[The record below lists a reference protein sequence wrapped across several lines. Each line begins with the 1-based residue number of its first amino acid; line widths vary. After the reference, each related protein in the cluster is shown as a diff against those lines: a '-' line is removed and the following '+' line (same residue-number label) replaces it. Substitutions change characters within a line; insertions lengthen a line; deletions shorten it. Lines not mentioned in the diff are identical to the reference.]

1 MHKLDRR
8 DVSDIFR
15 ARLSELLA
23 RSGQRQS
30 SFAAAIGIDRSA
42 LSQLLSG
49 AGARLP
55 RADTLVAMAR
65 RHQVSVDWLLG
76 LSEDEGVSSET
87 RGALEIAA
95 GADSADQT
103 QLAQWHDE
111 ARGTKIR
118 YVPATLPD
126 LLRTDAVT
134 RFEFSTAPA
143 EDASQ
148 REYGGFRRDY
158 IRLPETDMECAMPR
172 QTLELFAAGAG
183 IWAGLSRDAR
193 REQLAHIAALTA
205 EVYPRFRLYLFDGRT
220 RFSMPYTIFG
230 HQRVAIYAGEIYLLV
245 NARATILDMVGH
257 FDGLVRAAGV
267 HAHAV
272 PAFVNGLAVD

>member
-1 MHKLDRR
+1 MDRR
-8 DVSDIFR
+8 TVSDTFR
-15 ARLSELLA
+15 ARLAELIA
-23 RSGQRQS
+23 RSGRRQS
-30 SFAAAIGIDRSA
+30 SFAAELGIDRSA
-42 LSQLLSG
+42 LSQLLSPR
-49 AGARLP
+49 GARLP

-65 RHQVSVDWLLG
+65 AHQVSVDWLLG
-76 LSEDEGVSSET
+76 LSEDEGVASET
-87 RGALEIAA
+87 RGALEVAS
-95 GADSADQT
+95 GADGADQT
-103 QLAQWHDE
+103 QLAQWHEE

-134 RFEFSTAPA
+134 RFEYSTAPA
-143 EDASQ
+143 TDASQ

-158 IRLPETDMECAMPR
+158 IRMPETDMECAMPR

-183 IWAGLSRDAR
+183 VWSGLGRAAR

-205 EVYPRFRLYLFDGRT
+205 EVYPRFRLYLFDGQD

-230 HQRVAIYAGEIYLLV
+230 HQRVALYAGEIYLLI

-257 FDGLVRAAGV
+257 FDGLVRAAQV

-272 PAFVNGLAVD
+272 PTFVTGLEVA